1 MSPHYF
7 VKHRTITVSLYC
19 SPQKV
24 GGSENSSCYV
34 VWQRT
39 SGKPTSQELFK
50 MTEFCVNERFQSVTP
65 LINRIIHHAR
75 SVGIFQP
82 TKRCRNSSAF
92 RIATWYALLQCVPK
106 IWTTKLIA
114 VTLSNRNRF
123 SKLFH
128 Y

>member
-24 GGSENSSCYV
+24 TGSENSSCYV

-50 MTEFCVNERFQSVTP
+50 ITEFCVNERFQSVTADQSHNP
-65 LINRIIHHAR
+65 PCTLCWNFSAHKALPQLVRIPDCYLVHA
-75 SVGIFQP
+75 STLCSKKTGP
-82 TKRCRNSSAF
+82 PNSS
-92 RIATWYALLQCVPK
+92 R
-106 IWTTKLIA
+106 
-114 VTLSNRNRF
+114 
-123 SKLFH
+123 
-128 Y
+128 